1 MKLSDIEELWSKD
14 SDINP
19 MDLGGESLKIPKLH
33 AKYHSILNNEKLVLM
48 RHKIELD
55 KLSLTLEAYFLKTLT
70 VEELKTFGLPDYSE
84 KRVLKPDIQK
94 HIDVWPS
101 VVEKKLLIG
110 AQNEKIDYLKD
121 VIKMIHNRSFQI
133 RDAVEWVKFTNGG

>member
-1 MKLSDIEELWSKD
+1 
-14 SDINP
+14 
-19 MDLGGESLKIPKLH
+19 
-33 AKYHSILNNEKLVLM
+33 M